1 MQFYRLHN
9 RYEQNGKKRSQISF
23 VLVFFI
29 PTKSWTMPLIFLII
43 LYLTK
48 PNYDD
53 VTTTKIGKV
62 DKCAAM
68 IKVTQNLLIC
78 QQLLN
83 TIENLSRIGKV
94 I

>member
-29 PTKSWTMPLIFLII
+29 PTKSWDYAINFPYYSVQRII
-43 LYLTK
+43 TIAKTK

-62 DKCAAM
+62 DKM
-68 IKVTQNLLIC
+68 L
-78 QQLLN
+78 
-83 TIENLSRIGKV
+83 
-94 I
+94 